1 MTTHAWD
8 RRAVLVLAG
17 TTVLVGAA
25 SGPLGFIR
33 PAFATPKIGAPAPA
47 FSLPDSNGKTHSLA
61 EYRGKTVI
69 LEWTNDL
76 CPFVGKH
83 YGTGNMQ
90 ALQRET
96 TGKGMIW
103 LSVISSAPGTQGY
116 VQGPEANKL
125 TKDRQAAPT
134 AVLLDPAGKVGRS
147 YDARTTPHMYI
158 IDAKGALVY
167 MGGIDDKPTTDWD
180 DVKTAKNY
188 VRAALDDMAKGK
200 PVADA
205 VTRPYG
211 CTVKYDGAS

>member
-8 RRAVLVLAG
+8 RREVLVLAG
-17 TTVLVGAA
+17 TALLVGAA
-25 SGPLGFIR
+25 AGPLGLIR
-33 PAFATPKIGAPAPA
+33 PAFAAPSIGASAPA
-47 FSLPDSNGKTHSLA
+47 FSLPDSNGKGHSLA

-69 LEWTNDL
+69 LEWTNDQ

-116 VQGPEANKL
+116 VQGPEANKP
-125 TKDRQAAPT
+125 TTERHAAPT

-158 IDAKGALVY
+158 IDAKGTLVY

-188 VRAALDDMAKGK
+188 VRAALDDMAKSQ
-200 PVADA
+200 PIADA